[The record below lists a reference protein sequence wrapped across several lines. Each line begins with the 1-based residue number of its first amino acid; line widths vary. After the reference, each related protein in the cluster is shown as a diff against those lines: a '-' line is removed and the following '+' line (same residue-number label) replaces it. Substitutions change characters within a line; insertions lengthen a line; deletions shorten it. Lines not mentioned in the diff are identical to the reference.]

1 MLNVTN
7 YVVDYSVY
15 FALRRYVIT
24 IYTYE
29 VKKAEAVLLQKLEM
43 HMRGKLLV
51 SSKTDCV
58 RKMRCKINGRGT
70 PPYPPPPIK
79 F

>member
-15 FALRRYVIT
+15 FATRRTAIT
-24 IYTYE
+24 KYTYE
-29 VKKAEAVLLQKLEM
+29 VKEAEAVLLQKLEM
-43 HMRGKLLV
+43 HMKLLV

-70 PPYPPPPIK
+70 PPTPPPPIK